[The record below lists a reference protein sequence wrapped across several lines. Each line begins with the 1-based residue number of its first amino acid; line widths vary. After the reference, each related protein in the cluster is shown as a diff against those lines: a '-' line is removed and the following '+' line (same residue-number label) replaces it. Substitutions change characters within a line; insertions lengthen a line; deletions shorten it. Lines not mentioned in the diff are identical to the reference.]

1 VNGMAIRT
9 GLDERIDKVRVDLSQ
24 YFDEAKIAYSEAI
37 KAFTKRDS
45 QVYKEVKQIRQHA
58 REVNWDLTNDLL
70 LILALNQPLMKD
82 LRIVAT
88 YLRSV
93 DTVER
98 VIRHARDIARSDRS
112 LDENAEELP
121 EVIVNSVLEMH
132 KHLNGLLDT
141 MSACLT
147 KGEELPI
154 EYVRSTWAMVREE
167 HGKAVGAL
175 SSLKSD
181 TMGGKVGRLE
191 VVNIVSRVERSAY
204 NLVRL
209 GGLWHHAL
217 NNDNIILDD

>member
-1 VNGMAIRT
+1 MPIRA
-9 GLDERIDKVRVDLSQ
+9 GLDERIDKVRTDLSE
-24 YFDEAKIAYSEAI
+24 YFDEAKMAYSEAI
-37 KAFTKRDS
+37 KAFTKLDS

-88 YLRSV
+88 YLRS
-93 DTVER
+93 
-98 VIRHARDIARSDRS
+98 
-112 LDENAEELP
+112 AEELP

-132 KHLNGLLDT
+132 KNLNGLLDT
-141 MSACLT
+141 MSGCLT

-154 EYVRSTWAMVREE
+154 ENVKSAWAMVREE
-167 HGKAVGAL
+167 HGKAFEAL
-175 SSLKSD
+175 SSLKSN

-191 VVNIVSRVERSAY
+191 VVNVVSRVERSAY

-217 NNDNIILDD
+217 NNANIILDD

>member
-1 VNGMAIRT
+1 MPIRT
-9 GLDERIDKVRVDLSQ
+9 GLDERIDKVRADLSE
-24 YFDEAKIAYSEAI
+24 YFDEAKMAYNETI
-37 KAFTKRDS
+37 KAFTKLDS
-45 QVYKEVKQIRQHA
+45 RVYKEVKQIRKHA

-93 DTVER
+93 DTIER
-98 VIRHARDIARSDRS
+98 LIRHARDIARSDRS

-132 KHLNGLLDT
+132 KHLNVLLDT
-141 MSACLT
+141 INGCLI

-154 EYVRSTWAMVREE
+154 ENVKSAWAVVREE
-167 HGKAVGAL
+167 HGKAVEAL
-175 SSLKSD
+175 SSLKSG

-217 NNDNIILDD
+217 NNENIILDD

>member
-1 VNGMAIRT
+1 MPIRT
-9 GLDERIDKVRVDLSQ
+9 GLDERIDKVRADLSE
-24 YFDEAKIAYSEAI
+24 YFDEAKMAYNETI
-37 KAFTKRDS
+37 KAFTKLDS
-45 QVYKEVKQIRQHA
+45 RVYKEVKQIRKHA

-93 DTVER
+93 DTIER
-98 VIRHARDIARSDRS
+98 LIRHARDIARSDRS

-132 KHLNGLLDT
+132 KHLNVLLDI
-141 MSACLT
+141 MNGCLT

-154 EYVRSTWAMVREE
+154 ENVKSAWAVVREE
-167 HGKAVGAL
+167 HGKAVEAL
-175 SSLKSD
+175 SSLKSG

-217 NNDNIILDD
+217 NNENIILDD

>member
-1 VNGMAIRT
+1 MPIRT
-9 GLDERIDKVRVDLSQ
+9 GLDERIDKVRADLGE
-24 YFDEAKIAYSEAI
+24 YFDEAKMAYSEAI
-37 KAFTKRDS
+37 KAFTKLDS
-45 QVYKEVKQIRQHA
+45 QVYKEVKQIRLRA
-58 REVNWDLTNDLL
+58 REVNWDLPNDMLL
-70 LILALNQPLMKD
+70 SLALSRPLRRD

-132 KHLNGLLDT
+132 KHLNGLLDI
-141 MSACLT
+141 MSGCLT

-154 EYVRSTWAMVREE
+154 ENVKSTWAMVREE
-167 HGKAVGAL
+167 HGKAVEAL

-181 TMGGKVGRLE
+181 TMGGKVGSLE
-191 VVNIVSRVERSAY
+191 VVNNDSRVEQWAY

-217 NNDNIILDD
+217 NNENIILDD

>member
-1 VNGMAIRT
+1 MPIRT
-9 GLDERIDKVRVDLSQ
+9 GLDERIDKVRADLSE
-24 YFDEAKIAYSEAI
+24 YFDEAKMAYNEAI
-37 KAFTKRDS
+37 KAFTKLDS

-93 DTVER
+93 DTIER
-98 VIRHARDIARSDRS
+98 LIRHARDIARSDRS

-132 KHLNGLLDT
+132 KHLNVLLDT
-141 MSACLT
+141 INGCLI

-154 EYVRSTWAMVREE
+154 ENVKSAWAMVREE
-167 HGKAVGAL
+167 HGKAVEAL

-217 NNDNIILDD
+217 NNENIILDD